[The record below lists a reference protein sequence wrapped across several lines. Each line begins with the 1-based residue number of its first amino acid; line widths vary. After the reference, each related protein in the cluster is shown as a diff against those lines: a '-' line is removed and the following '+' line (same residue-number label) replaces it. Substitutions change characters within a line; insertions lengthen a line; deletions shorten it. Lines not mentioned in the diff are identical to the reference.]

1 MAFVTLDHFDGVV
14 FMYYKVINVCYS
26 VEIKLSL

>member
-1 MAFVTLDHFDGVV
+1 MAFLTLVHFDGIV

-26 VEIKLSL
+26 VEIKLLL